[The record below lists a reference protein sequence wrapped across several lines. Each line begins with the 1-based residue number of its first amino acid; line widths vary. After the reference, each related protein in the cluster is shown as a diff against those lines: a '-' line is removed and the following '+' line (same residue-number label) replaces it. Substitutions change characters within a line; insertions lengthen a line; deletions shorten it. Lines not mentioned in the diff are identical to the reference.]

1 MSSIIEASKNLGD
14 AVEGLWDSQ
23 IGSGGRRG
31 GAAKEEVEP
40 RCSGAVGDTNGT
52 SELNAVVRIRTD
64 VS

>member
-1 MSSIIEASKNLGD
+1 MSGIVEASKNLGD

-23 IGSGGRRG
+23 IGSGRRRG

-40 RCSGAVGDTNGT
+40 GCSGAVGDTDGT
-52 SELNAVVRIRTD
+52 SELNAVVHIRTD